1 MPLQI
6 RRGLSSQ
13 MTSSV
18 TPETGEPIFTTD
30 TDKLYIGDGT
40 TTADVLV
47 PVNPDMNTTDLD
59 DVSSSAPANG
69 QFLLYDSASTSYI
82 PTNATINNLTNVDIT
97 SVANGETL
105 VYNSI
110 TSAWENGAGGGG
122 GGTLS
127 GLSDV
132 TITSVANGETLVYN
146 SITSAWENGAGGG
159 GGGTLSGLSDVTI
172 TSVANGETLVY
183 NSITSA
189 WENGAGGGGG
199 SSTLSGLSDVTIT
212 SVADGDVIRYDA
224 VTGTY
229 INDPYA
235 RGLST
240 LISAYMA
247 GGAQIEAVSTDV
259 ALSFTNGSGFY
270 AGIEDNSFSTGTIGQ
285 CLTADGNGGLNW
297 EQVLLENAAGGTL
310 YDAVDDTAAASGG
323 VPVGGIYRDGSTLKV
338 RVS

>member
-105 VYNSI
+105 VYN
-110 TSAWENGAGGGG
+110 
-122 GGTLS
+122 
-127 GLSDV
+127 
-132 TITSVANGETLVYN
+132 
-146 SITSAWENGAGGG
+146 
-159 GGGTLSGLSDVTI
+159 
-172 TSVANGETLVY
+172 
-183 NSITSA
+183 
-189 WENGAGGGGG
+189 
-199 SSTLSGLSDVTIT
+199 
-212 SVADGDVIRYDA
+212 
-224 VTGTY
+224 
-229 INDPYA
+229 
-235 RGLST
+235 
-240 LISAYMA
+240 
-247 GGAQIEAVSTDV
+247 
-259 ALSFTNGSGFY
+259 
-270 AGIEDNSFSTGTIGQ
+270 
-285 CLTADGNGGLNW
+285 
-297 EQVLLENAAGGTL
+297 
-310 YDAVDDTAAASGG
+310 
-323 VPVGGIYRDGSTLKV
+323 
-338 RVS
+338 

>member
-1 MPLQI
+1 
-6 RRGLSSQ
+6 

-82 PTNATINNLTNVDIT
+82 PTNATINNLTNVD
-97 SVANGETL
+97 
-105 VYNSI
+105 
-110 TSAWENGAGGGG
+110 
-122 GGTLS
+122 
-127 GLSDV
+127 
-132 TITSVANGETLVYN
+132 
-146 SITSAWENGAGGG
+146 
-159 GGGTLSGLSDVTI
+159 I

>member
-1 MPLQI
+1 MALQI

-18 TPETGEPIFTTD
+18 TPEVGEPIFTTD
-30 TDKLYIGDGT
+30 TDKLYIGDGS
-40 TTADVLV
+40 TTADVLI
-47 PVNPDMNTTDLD
+47 PINPDIDTRDLG
-59 DVSSSAPANG
+59 DVSTSLPIDG
-69 QFLLYDSASTSYI
+69 QFLLYNSASTSYI

-105 VYNSI
+105 IYNST
-110 TSAWENGAGGGG
+110 TSKWENGAGGGG

-132 TITSVANGETLVYN
+132 TITSVA
-146 SITSAWENGAGGG
+146 
-159 GGGTLSGLSDVTI
+159 
-172 TSVANGETLVY
+172 
-183 NSITSA
+183 
-189 WENGAGGGGG
+189 
-199 SSTLSGLSDVTIT
+199 
-212 SVADGDVIRYDA
+212 DGDVIRYDT

-240 LISAYMA
+240 LIYAYMG

-259 ALSFTNGSGFY
+259 ALSFTNGSGIY

>member
-18 TPETGEPIFTTD
+18 TPEVGEPIFTTD

-47 PVNPDMNTTDLD
+47 PVNPDMDTRDLG
-59 DVSSSAPANG
+59 DVSTSLPVDG
-69 QFLLYDSASTSYI
+69 QFLLYDSALTSYV
-82 PTNATINNLTNVDIT
+82 PTNATIDNLTNVDIT

-105 VYNSI
+105 VYNST
-110 TSAWENGAGGGG
+110 TSKWENGAGGGG

-132 TITSVANGETLVYN
+132 TITSVDDGDLIRYN
-146 SITSAWENGAGGG
+146 S
-159 GGGTLSGLSDVTI
+159 
-172 TSVANGETLVY
+172 
-183 NSITSA
+183 
-189 WENGAGGGGG
+189 
-199 SSTLSGLSDVTIT
+199 
-212 SVADGDVIRYDA
+212 
-224 VTGTY
+224 VTGKY

-240 LISAYMA
+240 LIPAYMG
-247 GGAQIEAVSTDV
+247 GGAQIEAVGGNTSLLFV
-259 ALSFTNGSGFY
+259 NGPGTY
-270 AGIEDNSFSTGTIGQ
+270 AGVMDNSFSTGTIGQ

-297 EQVLLENAAGGTL
+297 EQLLLENAAGGTL
-310 YDAVDDTAAASGG
+310 YDAVDDAAAASGG